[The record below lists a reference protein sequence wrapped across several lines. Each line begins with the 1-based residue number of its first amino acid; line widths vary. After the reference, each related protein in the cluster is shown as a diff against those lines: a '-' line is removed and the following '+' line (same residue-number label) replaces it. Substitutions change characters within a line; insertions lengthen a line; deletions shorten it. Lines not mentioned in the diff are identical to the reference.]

1 MWVVREKT
9 SGEFYLAYDPTA
21 RRNGKRG
28 LWEWIGA
35 QKDLEI
41 EKYVRANQ
49 QEGYIVLKDNEGGV
63 RALILE
69 D

>member
-1 MWVVREKT
+1 MWVVRQKT
-9 SGEFYLAYDPTA
+9 SGEFYLSYDPES

-41 EKYVRANQ
+41 EKYIRANQ
-49 QEGYIVLKDNEGGV
+49 QQGYMVLKDNEGGV
-63 RALILE
+63 RAFILE